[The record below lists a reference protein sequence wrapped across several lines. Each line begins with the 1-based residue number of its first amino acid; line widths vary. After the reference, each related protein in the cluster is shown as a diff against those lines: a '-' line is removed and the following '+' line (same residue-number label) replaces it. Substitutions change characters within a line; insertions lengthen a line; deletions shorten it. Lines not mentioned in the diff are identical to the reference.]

1 MKNTNY
7 IIRTINGKRYGF
19 KATRVILNGND
30 YSQKVYDFGTEWFPS
45 GERIMVR
52 VFDNATKKMR
62 NEKLARCL
70 MIEAI
75 VTDLDTNTEF
85 VWNGSTRVF
94 G

>member
-1 MKNTNY
+1 MTNTNY
-7 IIRTINGKRYGF
+7 IVRTINGKRYGF

-30 YSQKVYDFGTEWFPS
+30 YSQKVYGFGTEWFPS

-70 MIEAI
+70 MVEAEI
-75 VTDLDTNTEF
+75 TNLETNETF
-85 VWNGSTRVF
+85 TWKGAEKNIG
-94 G
+94 

>member
-30 YSQKVYDFGTEWFPS
+30 YSQKVYGFGTEFFPS
-45 GERIMVR
+45 GSRVMVR
-52 VFDNATKKMR
+52 VWDKAQNRMIGV
-62 NEKLARCL
+62 KLARCV
-70 MIEAI
+70 MVEALI
-75 VTDLDTNTEF
+75 TNLETEEQF
-85 VWNGSTRVF
+85 TWNGEARNI